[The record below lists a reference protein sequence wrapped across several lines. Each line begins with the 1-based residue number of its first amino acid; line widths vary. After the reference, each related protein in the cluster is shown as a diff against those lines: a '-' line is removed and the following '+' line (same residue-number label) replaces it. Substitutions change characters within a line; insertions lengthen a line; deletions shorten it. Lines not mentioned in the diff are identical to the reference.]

1 MELNTVLSLLMLR
14 DWDPYLV
21 TSSCQRKQAHS
32 FISTGKCGI
41 SLYALTKK
49 KKKKADMFYLDL
61 AGMIFFYLVTW
72 TRLRKYQS
80 EWDRQRLYSLGRP
93 SILVSSTP
101 LAHVS
106 NLTNGTVTISV
117 LTDLL
122 TGTAWRETNSYL
134 QAQAILLLFWLHW
147 KELEMSYTCPFP
159 LSIPLLSSINVI
171 NIVGLMTLFNW
182 IRSHDSLGHY
192 LKKVSLYK
200 MTQSLKLLSGYMPSY

>member
-1 MELNTVLSLLMLR
+1 MWHLS
-14 DWDPYLV
+14 V
-21 TSSCQRKQAHS
+21 C
-32 FISTGKCGI
+32 I
-41 SLYALTKK
+41 KK
-49 KKKKADMFYLDL
+49 KKQLCFSGLIWHD
-61 AGMIFFYLVTW
+61 FFYLLTW
-72 TRLRKYQS
+72 THLRKFQS

-93 SILVSSTP
+93 SILVTSTP

-106 NLTNGTVTISV
+106 NLTNGIVTISV
-117 LTDLL
+117 LTNLL
-122 TGTAWRETNSYL
+122 TGIAWRETNSFF
-134 QAQAILLLFWLHW
+134 QARAMLLLFWLHW
-147 KELEMSYTCPFP
+147 KKLKMSYTCPFP